1 MTTLATTT
9 MTSRGMFEW
18 FFPTPELELPGDSRS
33 LQWECFVDACPPA
46 PSNTLEYQVDP
57 IQELFGVT
65 ISSIQNKM
73 WNEYHQNM
81 KHELNMKA
89 AAFQDA
95 SSYSA

>member
-1 MTTLATTT
+1 MTMPATTT
-9 MTSRGMFEW
+9 MTQGMFEW
-18 FFPTPELELPGDSRS
+18 LFPTPQLDVPDDTRS

-46 PSNTLEYQVDP
+46 PQNTLEYQVDP

-65 ISSIQNKM
+65 KCSIQNKM

-89 AAFQDA
+89 RVFQNA
-95 SSYSA
+95 SAYST